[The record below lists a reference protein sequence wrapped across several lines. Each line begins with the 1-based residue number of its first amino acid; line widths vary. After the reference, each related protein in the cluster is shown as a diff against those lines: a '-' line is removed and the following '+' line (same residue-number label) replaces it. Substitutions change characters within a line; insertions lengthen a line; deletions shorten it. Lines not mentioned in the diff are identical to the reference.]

1 MVKSVAIATFFL
13 LTSTI
18 SSAQISNPEGVLHHT
33 NDEDIWAQTLKGSH
47 FNEFW
52 SYHFYLNNDMKV
64 HVTFT
69 AANFGNL
76 KAPVSGVQFSIDRL
90 NGDLYQV
97 SREYDLDLL
106 VQDKETY
113 MWRNRMARELYFVG
127 KLPEEH
133 KVYINTEKDDVQYNI
148 DLDLHNIQQGLKWG
162 DGFYNVNGEKVGMYT
177 HIPYAEVTGTIGV
190 DGHTEEVTG
199 TVYMDHTFQNE
210 TTTRLIHSGY
220 RYIHHE
226 DENNWDL
233 IYLMLP
239 ENTDQNE
246 TIGYRL
252 KKSNGEITLNG
263 VERITQ
269 ITNSETFGEDL
280 PRILELQLDNGSTLR
295 LNRTNDTE
303 KFSVL
308 GELGRI
314 AKSVARR
321 FLGGE
326 IVHFRGDAVLM
337 EPGQRPSRGYYH
349 YLVVE

>member
-1 MVKSVAIATFFL
+1 MYKSVVFSFFFL
-13 LTSTI
+13 LI
-18 SSAQISNPEGVLHHT
+18 SSTAPAQISNPEGVMRPT
-33 NDEDIWAQTLKGSH
+33 DDEDIWAQTLEGSH

-52 SYHFYLNNDMKV
+52 SYHFYLDDGMKV

-69 AANFGNL
+69 VANFGSL
-76 KAPVSGVQFSIDRL
+76 KSAVSGVQFSIDRL
-90 NGDLYQV
+90 NGELYQV
-97 SREYDLDLL
+97 SREYNLDLL

-113 MWRNRMARELYFVG
+113 MWRNRMARELYFIG

-133 KVYINTEKDDVQYNI
+133 KVYINTEKDGVQYNI
-148 DLDLHNIQQGLKWG
+148 DLDLHNIQEGIKWG

-177 HIPYAEVTGTIGV
+177 HIPYAEVSGTIGV
-190 DGHTEEVTG
+190 DGHSREVAG

-220 RYIHHE
+220 RYVYHE
-226 DENNWDL
+226 DANNWDL

-239 ENTDQNE
+239 EDTNQKE

-252 KKSNGEITLNG
+252 QKRDGDITLNG
-263 VERITQ
+263 VDRIVQT
-269 ITNSETFGEDL
+269 TNSKAFGEDL
-280 PRILELQLDNGSTLR
+280 PRILELQLDNGNTIR
-295 LNRTNDTE
+295 LNRIEDTE

-337 EPGQRPSRGYYH
+337 EPGQRPSHGYYH
-349 YLVVE
+349 YLIVE

>member
-1 MVKSVAIATFFL
+1 MYKSVVLGIFFL
-13 LTSTI
+13 LI
-18 SSAQISNPEGVLHHT
+18 SGTTSAQVSNPEGVINPT
-33 NDEDIWAQTLKGSH
+33 DDDDIWAQTLEGSH

-52 SYHFYLNNDMKV
+52 TYHFYLNDGMKV
-64 HVTFT
+64 HITFT

-76 KAPVSGVQFSIDRL
+76 KSAVSGAQFSIDRF
-90 NGDLYQV
+90 NGELYQV

-127 KLPEEH
+127 KLPKEH
-133 KVYINTEKDDVQYNI
+133 KVYINTEKDNIQYNI
-148 DLDLHNIQQGLKWG
+148 ELDLHNIQKGIKWG
-162 DGFYNVNGEKVGMYT
+162 DGFYNIDGEKVGMYT
-177 HIPYAEVTGTIGV
+177 HIPYAEVSGTIGV
-190 DGHTEEVTG
+190 AGRTEKVSG

-220 RYIHHE
+220 RYAYQK
-226 DENNWDL
+226 DADNWDL
-233 IYLMLP
+233 IYIMMP
-239 ENTDQNE
+239 ENTNKNE

-252 KKSNGEITLNG
+252 KNSDGDITLNG
-263 VERITQ
+263 IERITQ
-269 ITNSETFGEDL
+269 MTNSETFGEDL
-280 PRILELQLDNGSTLR
+280 PRILELQLDNGDTIR
-295 LNRTNDTE
+295 LTRTADTE

-308 GELGRI
+308 GELGRF

-337 EPGQRPSRGYYH
+337 EQGQRPTHGYYH

>member
-1 MVKSVAIATFFL
+1 MVKKVAIGILFSL
-13 LTSTI
+13 IGTI
-18 SSAQISNPEGVLHHT
+18 ASAQISNPEGVMHST
-33 NDEDIWAQTLKGSH
+33 DDDDIWAQTLEGSH

-52 SYHFYLNNDMKV
+52 TYHFYLNNDMKV

-90 NGDLYQV
+90 NGELYQV

-113 MWRNRMARELYFVG
+113 MWRNRMARELYFIG
-127 KLPEEH
+127 KLPEQH
-133 KVYINTEKDDVQYNI
+133 KVYINTEKDDIQYTI
-148 DLDLHNIQQGLKWG
+148 DLDLHNIQEGIKWG

-177 HIPYAEVTGTIGV
+177 HIPYAEVSGTISV
-190 DGHTEEVTG
+190 DGTEEKVTG

-220 RYIHHE
+220 RYIYHE
-226 DENNWDL
+226 DVNNWDL
-233 IYLMLP
+233 IYFMLP
-239 ENTDQNE
+239 KNTDQNK
-246 TIGYRL
+246 TIGYRIR
-252 KKSNGEITLNG
+252 NVDGEITLNG
-263 VERITQ
+263 VERILQT
-269 ITNSETFGEDL
+269 TDSETFGEDL

-295 LNRTNDTE
+295 LNRTKDTE

-337 EPGQRPSRGYYH
+337 EPGSRPTRGYYH

>member
-1 MVKSVAIATFFL
+1 MYKTVIFGILFIL
-13 LTSTI
+13 ISTAV
-18 SSAQISNPEGVLHHT
+18 SAQISNPEGVMHPT
-33 NDEDIWAQTLKGSH
+33 NDDDIWAQTLEGSH

-52 SYHFYLNNDMKV
+52 TYHFYLNDGMKV
-64 HVTFT
+64 HITFT
-69 AANFGNL
+69 AANFGSL
-76 KAPVSGVQFSIDRL
+76 KSAVSGVQFSIDRL
-90 NGDLYQV
+90 NGKLYQV
-97 SREYDLDLL
+97 SREYDLNLL
-106 VQDKETY
+106 VQDRETY

-133 KVYINTEKDDVQYNI
+133 KVYISTEKDDIQYNI
-148 DLDLHNIQQGLKWG
+148 ELDLHNIQKGIKWG
-162 DGFYNVNGEKVGMYT
+162 DGFYNIDGEKVGMYT

-190 DGHTEEVTG
+190 DGHNEEVSG

-220 RYIHHE
+220 RYIYHE
-226 DENNWDL
+226 DEDNWDL

-239 ENTDQNE
+239 ENSDQNE

-263 VERITQ
+263 VDRITQ
-269 ITNSETFGEDL
+269 MTNSETFGEDL
-280 PRILELQLDNGSTLR
+280 PRILELQLDNGDTLR
-295 LNRTNDTE
+295 LNRTKDTE

-337 EPGQRPSRGYYH
+337 EQGKRPTHGYYH

>member
-1 MVKSVAIATFFL
+1 MYKTVVIGILFL
-13 LTSTI
+13 LVGSTA
-18 SSAQISNPEGVLHHT
+18 SAQISNPEGVIHPT
-33 NDEDIWAQTLKGSH
+33 DDEDIWAQTLEGSH

-52 SYHFYLNNDMKV
+52 TYHFYLDDGMKV
-64 HVTFT
+64 HITFT
-69 AANFGNL
+69 AANFGSL
-76 KAPVSGVQFSIDRL
+76 KSAVSGVQFSIDRL
-90 NGDLYQV
+90 NGELYQV

-106 VQDKETY
+106 VQNKETY
-113 MWRNRMARELYFVG
+113 MWRNRQARELYFVG

-148 DLDLHNIQQGLKWG
+148 ELDLHDIHEGIKWG
-162 DGFYNVNGEKVGMYT
+162 NGFYNIHGEKVGMYT

-190 DGHTEEVTG
+190 DGHTKEVSG

-220 RYIHHE
+220 RYIYHE
-226 DENNWDL
+226 DKDNWDI
-233 IYLMLP
+233 IYFMLP
-239 ENTDQNE
+239 EDTDQNE

-252 KKSNGEITLNG
+252 KKSNGEIMLYG
-263 VERITQ
+263 VERIKQ
-269 ITNSETFGEDL
+269 MTNSETFGEDL
-280 PRILELQLDNGSTLR
+280 PRILELQLDNGDTLR
-295 LNRTNDTE
+295 LNRTKDTE

-337 EPGQRPSRGYYH
+337 KQGQRPTHGYYH
-349 YLVVE
+349 YLLVE